1 MKSNN
6 QNIYKFILIL
16 TLVLFCS
23 CSKESD
29 EEQKD
34 SVPTI
39 TLSILQVGSDAIYI
53 DGVWFRF
60 VSCTGT
66 VENNGGSPITEYG
79 FCWVTNGQDTP
90 DIKNGEKLIIGT
102 KDITGSSSKTEFPV
116 QLYKNYHVRAYAI
129 NSFGV
134 GYSEVKIANGGS
146 ISPR

>member
-6 QNIYKFILIL
+6 QNIYKFILIF
-16 TLVLFCS
+16 TLILFCS
-23 CSKESD
+23 CSKETD

-39 TLSILQVGSDAIYI
+39 TLSILQAGSDGTYI
-53 DGVWFRF
+53 DGVWFRL

-90 DIKNGEKLIIGT
+90 DIKNGEKLVIGT
-102 KDITGSSSKTEFPV
+102 KDITGSFSKTEFPV

-134 GYSEVKIANGGS
+134 GYSEVKMANGGS